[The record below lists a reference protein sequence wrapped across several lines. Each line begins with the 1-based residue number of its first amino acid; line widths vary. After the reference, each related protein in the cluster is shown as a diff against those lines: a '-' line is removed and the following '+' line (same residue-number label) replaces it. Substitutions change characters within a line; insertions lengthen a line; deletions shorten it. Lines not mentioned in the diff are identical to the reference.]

1 MLGHQRPRIAHLPSA
16 GTSSLGREAVEL
28 AALAGLHLDDWQ
40 AWVLEQMCAQ
50 RGETYYNPFS
60 KEWERRWAA
69 IDVGLVVARQ
79 NGKGGILEARQ
90 LAGLYLFGEKTI
102 IHSAQDFATSGEHFR
117 RVASLIENTPLLSKE
132 LKGAYEANGKERI
145 ELKNGARLV
154 FKTRTKKLGRGFSP
168 QLVVLDEAMFLD
180 EDSMMALRPTLS
192 AQPNAQIIYT
202 GSAGLE
208 DAIEF
213 GRVRNRALSA
223 LNGAAEEPHL
233 FFAEWSA
240 DVCTDFCLP
249 NCDEHD
255 SLDDP
260 EVWAKAN
267 PGMGIR
273 ISEETIANERRAMSE
288 DAFKVERLSVGRW
301 PADGDA
307 WAVIDEESWRARED
321 EESEILMGGSRNT
334 WVLAVDISPNRS
346 WGCITA
352 CGVND
357 EGLIHVEITGYE
369 QYDYY
374 PTLDKLAGRVREI
387 WTSLK
392 PDAVVI
398 DDKSQAS
405 SLIDELENFAVK
417 VISPTASEYAVA
429 CGEFHTG
436 CVPRKGETPKIV
448 HTGQPP
454 LTNAVAAAAKRD
466 LSDKWAWDKKNAS
479 SDISPLV
486 AATLA
491 TWGYKKLSNEQ
502 PTATP
507 WIAYGG

>member
-1 MLGHQRPRIAHLPSA
+1 M
-16 GTSSLGREAVEL
+16 
-28 AALAGLHLDDWQ
+28 AGLNLDPWQ
-40 AWVLEQMCAQ
+40 QWILEGACSQ
-50 RGETYYNPFS
+50 RTETYYNPFS
-60 KEWERRWAA
+60 KEWERMWAA
-69 IDVGLVVARQ
+69 RDVGLVVARQ
-79 NGKGGILEARQ
+79 NGKGSILEARQ
-90 LAGLYLFGEKTI
+90 LAGLFLFGEKTI

-117 RVASLIENTPLLSKE
+117 RVASLIQDTPALNKE
-132 LKGAYEANGKERI
+132 LKGCYEANGKERI
-145 ELKNGARLV
+145 ELKNGARLL

-192 AQPNAQIIYT
+192 AQPNPQIWFT

-208 DAIEF
+208 DAMEF
-213 GRVRNRALSA
+213 GRVRHRALSGIA
-223 LNGAAEEPHL
+223 GEPDPFL

-249 NCDEHD
+249 SCDEHD

-267 PGMGIR
+267 PGFGIR
-273 ISEETIANERRAMSE
+273 ISQDTVANELRAMSE
-288 DAFKVERLSVGRW
+288 DAFRVERLSVGRW
-301 PADGDA
+301 PAEGDA

-321 EESEILMGGSRNT
+321 EDSEILMGGRKNT
-334 WVLAVDISPNRS
+334 WVLAVDVSPTRA

-352 CGVND
+352 CGVSD
-357 EGLIHVEITGYE
+357 EGMTHVEITGYE
-369 QYDYY
+369 QYDYR
-374 PTLDKLAGRVREI
+374 PGADWIPGRIREM
-387 WTSLK
+387 WSNMK
-392 PDAVVI
+392 PDAVII
-398 DDKSQAS
+398 DDKGQAS
-405 SLIDELENFAVK
+405 SLIEELENFGVK
-417 VISPTASEYAVA
+417 VVSPTTSEYAVA

-436 CVPRKGETPKIV
+436 CVPRKGEVPKIV

-466 LSDKWAWDKKNAS
+466 LADKWAWDKKNAT

-491 TWGYKKLSNEQ
+491 TWGFKKLSNEQ
-502 PTATP
+502 PAAAP
-507 WIAYGG
+507 WIAYGS